1 MRCFDICSGNA
12 DEHGQVP
19 NKANS
24 CACFKSEVSGKSG
37 GVTTD
42 VDEATKNSG
51 LYYIEEICLSIDGGR
66 EAIDRAA
73 ETDVQTYSVHKKS
86 SFVSEANGDLMGAEI
101 VSDSGSD
108 AESDPTFVLAVG
120 FKRSSSHIARTGRQF
135 LIHKVA
141 LLLATLVCVVL
152 SITAECILY
161 TSAMDAHNA
170 AKENKKFSS
179 MRVLEA
185 KVWKDG
191 LTVIEIFV
199 YEAKSLCNSISTSA
213 TLMYVLAFGLGL
225 CHFRKE
231 RLFMSMIA
239 VGSITWALQTSAR
252 LSSDALVAN
261 IPVAGILK
269 TGSYVTAYVGWFLLI
284 PISNAKLTS
293 SLARGAL
300 LPLVIGNTLFAFF
313 LVVLERVFYTSS
325 VWPKLIFITSKFLEL
340 VVAVV
345 QERFHS
351 VASCGAIMSMYLL
364 YPLGSA
370 WIWRSTQQNCDLSI
384 TFRTSIISFLS
395 LLCSVHLRIMAAGAV
410 TPHTATVLLFP
421 LQLLEHILTKY
432 CLASSMALEVDFICA
447 SFAQYVSLFFM
458 STQYGRQVL
467 RWLLRPLWEHS
478 PTLRHYLGE
487 LIMIDQPAWK
497 ALMLVE
503 IKVIRSANECT
514 ADFVATCVWGA
525 VFVQQ
530 TVLQD
535 LGVGLPA
542 FNVGLDTSWWKF
554 GVAWGYLFILSAIVS
569 FFAPG
574 TLIAYL
580 ERVKRRYSYIKAQGP
595 EEGDILPR
603 VTHTQS
609 RLRRDCTLDI
619 MTSSTSSQK
628 ATATTLTSPCISV
641 SNSCTIAAEGHEG
654 NLMCVRGC
662 DSGNGSNCISRSDV
676 LRNTS
681 VSRSTAPERS
691 GLNATLEGFARATP
705 PLFDV
710 ALSSDCSANPVDD
723 AATRDVEH
731 CETRSTPLAMS
742 QFESFHGMATSGCPA
757 TSEIEV
763 SDQENRSREGDRG
776 DSLVAATEEPAAC
789 RSTSVFGIIATGP
802 TRLDR
807 YMEEA
812 STQKYHAR
820 FEPFRELTFEQPA
833 FLMGE
838 SIHPRTLHNCFVARH
853 FGFFLAASAFT
864 VTQMIYELSL
874 TQEFVEGAASL
885 CK

>member
-364 YPLGSA
+364 YPVGLV
-370 WIWRSTQQNCDLSI
+370 WIWRHTQQNFDLGI

-410 TPHTATVLLFP
+410 TPHNAAVLLFP
-421 LQLLEHILTKY
+421 FQLLEHILTKY

-467 RWLLRPLWEHS
+467 RWLLRPLLEHS
-478 PTLRHYLGE
+478 PALRDFLGE
-487 LIMIDQPAWK
+487 LILIDQRPEK
-497 ALMLVE
+497 ALMLIE
-503 IKVIRSANECT
+503 INVIRSANACT
-514 ADFVATCVWGA
+514 ADFIATCVWGV
-525 VFVQQ
+525 VFVLQ
-530 TVLQD
+530 TF
-535 LGVGLPA
+535 LPVAA

-554 GVAWGYLFILSAIVS
+554 GVAWGYLIILSAIVS
-569 FFAPG
+569 FFA
-574 TLIAYL
+574 TSTFIAYL
-580 ERVKRRYSYIKAQGP
+580 ERVKRNFSDIEAQGP
-595 EEGDILPR
+595 EEGDILPG
-603 VTHTQS
+603 VTETPS
-609 RLRRDCTLDI
+609 KLRRDNTLGI
-619 MTSSTSSQK
+619 KTSSKSSQK
-628 ATATTLTSPCISV
+628 ATATTLTSRCSSV
-641 SNSCTIAAEGHEG
+641 SNSCP
-654 NLMCVRGC
+654 
-662 DSGNGSNCISRSDV
+662 SRSDV
-676 LRNTS
+676 LGNTS
-681 VSRSTAPERS
+681 VSRSTALERS
-691 GLNATLEGFARATP
+691 GFNANLEESVRATP
-705 PLFDV
+705 PQFDV

-763 SDQENRSREGDRG
+763 SDKENRSGEGDRG
-776 DSLVAATEEPAAC
+776 DSLVAATDEPTTNYS
-789 RSTSVFGIIATGP
+789 RNIFRIIPTGP

-812 STQKYHAR
+812 RTQNYHER
-820 FEPFRELTFEQPA
+820 FEPVSELTHERPA
-833 FLMGE
+833 ILMGE
-838 SIHPRTLHNCFVARH
+838 SIHPRTLHNCFLARY

-864 VTQMIYELSL
+864 VTQMMYDLSL
-874 TQEFVEGAASL
+874 TQQLVGGAASS
-885 CK
+885 CR